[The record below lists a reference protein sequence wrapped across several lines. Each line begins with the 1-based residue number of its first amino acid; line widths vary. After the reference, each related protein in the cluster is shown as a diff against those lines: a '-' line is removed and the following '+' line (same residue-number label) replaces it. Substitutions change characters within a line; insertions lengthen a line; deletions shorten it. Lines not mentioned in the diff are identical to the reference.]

1 MKKYDGRMLWGALL
15 AVAAL
20 SVAAWR
26 EGASGAGYAL
36 MMLAMFLIFA
46 LSSGARK
53 QREPAGVAAALSPGE
68 VPSVRLDDVAA
79 NEEAMESLRD
89 ILSFIRSPEKYA
101 AFGARVPRGV
111 LLYGMPGTGK
121 TLMARALA
129 GEAGVPFF
137 AVNGAEFVEMYVGV
151 GASRVRSLFRRAR
164 KAGRAVIFFD
174 EIDAIGKKRDNR
186 SDERE
191 QTLNA
196 LLCEMSGF
204 QESDGVV
211 VLAATNRVD
220 TLDDALLRAGRFD
233 RQIEVPLPAAQ
244 ERLRILQ
251 VHARG
256 KPLAPDVDLE
266 ALARQTTLFSGA
278 KLECVLNEAAILAAK
293 RDAAAITA
301 GDVERAVDRTLFGME
316 KSGLAQ
322 LERERRA
329 TAAHEAGHAVL
340 TAALLP
346 QSEIRK
352 VSIIPTGRGA
362 AGYSMAIPPEK
373 PFYDRQELLGHIAV
387 ALGGREAE
395 ALLMGAEHVSTGAAN
410 DIEKA
415 AALAGRMVCEWGM
428 LPGSDEVYLFSQS
441 QRDQAA
447 QQWLSRGRLLAVE
460 TLRRYQGARESPT
473 ELLLRRE
480 TVTGEDVAA
489 CLREADA

>member
-164 KAGRAVIFFD
+164 
-174 EIDAIGKKRDNR
+174 
-186 SDERE
+186 
-191 QTLNA
+191 
-196 LLCEMSGF
+196 
-204 QESDGVV
+204 
-211 VLAATNRVD
+211 
-220 TLDDALLRAGRFD
+220 
-233 RQIEVPLPAAQ
+233 
-244 ERLRILQ
+244 
-251 VHARG
+251 
-256 KPLAPDVDLE
+256 
-266 ALARQTTLFSGA
+266 
-278 KLECVLNEAAILAAK
+278 
-293 RDAAAITA
+293 
-301 GDVERAVDRTLFGME
+301 GDFL
-316 KSGLAQ
+316 
-322 LERERRA
+322 
-329 TAAHEAGHAVL
+329 
-340 TAALLP
+340 
-346 QSEIRK
+346 
-352 VSIIPTGRGA
+352 
-362 AGYSMAIPPEK
+362 
-373 PFYDRQELLGHIAV
+373 
-387 ALGGREAE
+387 
-395 ALLMGAEHVSTGAAN
+395 
-410 DIEKA
+410 
-415 AALAGRMVCEWGM
+415 
-428 LPGSDEVYLFSQS
+428 
-441 QRDQAA
+441 
-447 QQWLSRGRLLAVE
+447 
-460 TLRRYQGARESPT
+460 
-473 ELLLRRE
+473 
-480 TVTGEDVAA
+480 
-489 CLREADA
+489 